1 MPLDHNSGGEHLA
14 VEPRSLV
21 PPRGRHE
28 SRARRGASSE
38 SPARFLFGGIHRYAG
53 GVVFGFFCSGIR
65 WRSVMSAKTH
75 SHSSAVRHNSTV
87 HNDRNRSPFCVLIRT
102 VRLSDSPLQGEN
114 WRVLKR
120 FGSQQE
126 ALKAIAA
133 HQRDPRNARQ
143 FQYRMTTE

>member
-1 MPLDHNSGGEHLA
+1 
-14 VEPRSLV
+14 
-21 PPRGRHE
+21 
-28 SRARRGASSE
+28 
-38 SPARFLFGGIHRYAG
+38 
-53 GVVFGFFCSGIR
+53 
-65 WRSVMSAKTH
+65 MSAKTQ
-75 SHSSAVRHNSTV
+75 SHSTAVRPNSAA

-102 VRLSDSPLQGEN
+102 VRLSDSPLQGDN